1 VTTVELKDALGS
13 VPSYQ
18 ELKMDVEQLAK
29 MMEEMAMAP
38 REEYGI
44 RQPGERQAREKYGRE
59 H

>member
-18 ELKMDVEQLAK
+18 KLKKDVEQLSK
-29 MMEEMAMAP
+29 MMEKMAMAP
-38 REEYGI
+38 REEYI
-44 RQPGERQAREKYGRE
+44 RQPGERQASEKYGRE